1 MPSRIPKGTKLGPW
15 LFILRINDLDDNLAN
30 VWKYVDDL
38 ANVWKYVD
46 DTIASEVVSKGN

>member
-1 MPSRIPKGTKLGPW
+1 MPSRVPQGTKLGPW
-15 LFILRINDLDDNLAN
+15 LFILRINDLDVDN
-30 VWKYVDDL
+30 L